1 MRVVAGE
8 YKGRHLKAVPGDS
21 TRPTTD
27 KVKESM
33 FNIIGPYFAGG
44 SCLDMF
50 AGSGG
55 LAIEAVSRGIDHAF
69 LSEKNRKA
77 QDVIRTNIEITK
89 EQDKFTVLAGD
100 SRRNVVKLASQQDNL
115 TFRLVFIDP
124 PYQAEKTEE
133 DILLLVKEGL
143 VDDRTTFVCEMD
155 KHTQLTDQI
164 AGYQKIKRVE
174 YGTIAIE
181 IFEAL

>member
-1 MRVVAGE
+1 M
-8 YKGRHLKAVPGDS
+8 
-21 TRPTTD
+21 
-27 KVKESM
+27 
-33 FNIIGPYFAGG
+33 
-44 SCLDMF
+44 
-50 AGSGG
+50 
-55 LAIEAVSRGIDHAF
+55 
-69 LSEKNRKA
+69 
-77 QDVIRTNIEITK
+77 
-89 EQDKFTVLAGD
+89 
-100 SRRNVVKLASQQDNL
+100 KLASQQDDL